1 MKQPTAPDLYPE
13 LPIEDGQN
21 YRLQKITEIEKTLI
35 NERDKRKSL
44 YKKYKRGV
52 NVTDGVDTSL
62 ISTSVVLAGI
72 GIAFPILLPIQIAAV
87 VCGSLGGLVK
97 LIRRKL
103 TTKSKKHY
111 EIKTMAECKL
121 NSIKDLISK
130 SLTDGQISA
139 DEFKLIL
146 DELEKFNEMKLN
158 KKEKV
163 LKSLPDDER
172 KKLIEE
178 TENRMNKMA
187 EGGYEFDNPE
197 FKNNDY
203 DEEEEEEETSFQDD
217 EEFQN
222 NINKEF
228 EKSRDLSENDAKIR
242 KKETTKKMIKQFY
255 KKNGETIRNEEGFF
269 VGEDHNGRQILYV
282 KDEKGNDIALTYYQK
297 GVLKFYKFST
307 LQKEYS
313 VNFVRDVLGVD
324 DYKISDNLREARADF
339 QDFQRTIKSP
349 IRELDNIEI
358 PLQEIS
364 TQQEGQELL
373 EIASNEETH
382 VKEIETSFI
391 EQGTSFINE
400 ETQTYMTKREMDG
413 IISAMTSVKEEIA
426 NELTKLNETNKDLA
440 KENAKLEQAKEDND
454 EFQID
459 RISSRIR
466 ELESER
472 SARLEV
478 ININKEKLRSQVNRF
493 KQTIHKMLN
502 EDKTLG
508 ERIRTL
514 FREQGITIVSV
525 LTAFGMIIGVIVE
538 AFTGGTTSPSPSPS
552 PSKGKL
558 AAALPGIIGSIVSW
572 LLSATKDVV
581 NWFANNLWALLILVV
596 GLLFTAA

>member
-21 YRLQKITEIEKTLI
+21 YRLQKISEIENSLK
-35 NERDKRKSL
+35 NERDKRNSL

-52 NVTDGVDTSL
+52 NFTDGIDTTL
-62 ISTSVVLAGI
+62 ISASVISAGI
-72 GIAFPILLPIQIAAV
+72 GVAIPILLPLQITAV
-87 VCGSLGGLVK
+87 ACGSIGGVIK

-103 TTKSKKHY
+103 TLKAKKHY
-111 EIKTMAECKL
+111 EIKTLAECKL
-121 NSIKDLISK
+121 NSIKDLISR
-130 SLTDGQISA
+130 SLTDNKISEE
-139 DEFKLIL
+139 EFKLIL
-146 DELEKFNEMKLN
+146 EEQEKFNEMKKNSQKGKMENFLKG
-158 KKEKV
+158 KK
-163 LKSLPDDER
+163 
-172 KKLIEE
+172 
-178 TENRMNKMA
+178 
-187 EGGYEFDNPE
+187 GGYEFDNPV
-197 FKNNDY
+197 FKIDDY
-203 DEEEEEEETSFQDD
+203 DDDDYDDEEKTPLIDNDD

-222 NINKEF
+222 YINKEF
-228 EKSRDLSENDAKIR
+228 ENSRALSENDAKIR

-255 KKNGETIRNEEGFF
+255 KKNGETTRNEVGFF
-269 VGEDHNGRQILYV
+269 VREDHNERQILYV
-282 KDEKGNDIALTYYQK
+282 KDEKGNNIALTYFKK

-307 LQKEYS
+307 LQKEYG

-324 DYKISDNLREARADF
+324 DYKISDYLKEGRSMF
-339 QDFQRTIKSP
+339 QDFQRTIKAP

-373 EIASNEETH
+373 ETASNAETY

-391 EQGTSFINE
+391 EHGTSLVDN
-400 ETQTYMTKREMDG
+400 ETQTKITKREMDG
-413 IISAMTSVKEEIA
+413 VISAMTTVKEELENNLA
-426 NELTKLNETNKDLA
+426 KLNETNKDLA

-472 SARLEV
+472 SARIET
-478 ININKEKLRSQVNRF
+478 ININREKLRSQLVRF

-538 AFTGGTTSPSPSPS
+538 TFTGGTTSPSPAPSPS
-552 PSKGKL
+552 PPSKGGVQDWIKKQLKNLGKLLSFLAGKL
-558 AAALPGIIGSIVSW
+558 AAALPGIIGSI
-572 LLSATKDVV
+572 LSCC
-581 NWFANNLWALLILVV
+581 
-596 GLLFTAA
+596 

>member
-1 MKQPTAPDLYPE
+1 
-13 LPIEDGQN
+13 
-21 YRLQKITEIEKTLI
+21 
-35 NERDKRKSL
+35 
-44 YKKYKRGV
+44 
-52 NVTDGVDTSL
+52 
-62 ISTSVVLAGI
+62 
-72 GIAFPILLPIQIAAV
+72 
-87 VCGSLGGLVK
+87 
-97 LIRRKL
+97 
-103 TTKSKKHY
+103 
-111 EIKTMAECKL
+111 
-121 NSIKDLISK
+121 
-130 SLTDGQISA
+130 
-139 DEFKLIL
+139 
-146 DELEKFNEMKLN
+146 
-158 KKEKV
+158 
-163 LKSLPDDER
+163 
-172 KKLIEE
+172 
-178 TENRMNKMA
+178 MA

-203 DEEEEEEETSFQDD
+203 DEEEEEETSFQDD

-269 VGEDHNGRQILYV
+269 VGEENDGKIMLYV

-297 GVLKFYKFST
+297 EKRKFYKFST
-307 LQKEYS
+307 LKSYYG

-324 DYKISDNLREARADF
+324 DFKISDRIIE
-339 QDFQRTIKSP
+339 
-349 IRELDNIEI
+349 EI

-391 EQGTSFINE
+391 EQEHLFINE

-413 IISAMTSVKEEIA
+413 IISAMTS
-426 NELTKLNETNKDLA
+426 TLA

-538 AFTGGTTSPSPSPS
+538 AFTGSPSPSPS
-552 PSKGKL
+552 PPSKGGGVQDWIKKQL
-558 AAALPGIIGSIVSW
+558 
-572 LLSATKDVV
+572 K
-581 NWFANNLWALLILVV
+581 NL
-596 GLLFTAA
+596 GKLLFFLQEN

>member
-1 MKQPTAPDLYPE
+1 M
-13 LPIEDGQN
+13 IM
-21 YRLQKITEIEKTLI
+21 I
-35 NERDKRKSL
+35 
-44 YKKYKRGV
+44 
-52 NVTDGVDTSL
+52 
-62 ISTSVVLAGI
+62 
-72 GIAFPILLPIQIAAV
+72 
-87 VCGSLGGLVK
+87 
-97 LIRRKL
+97 
-103 TTKSKKHY
+103 
-111 EIKTMAECKL
+111 
-121 NSIKDLISK
+121 
-130 SLTDGQISA
+130 
-139 DEFKLIL
+139 
-146 DELEKFNEMKLN
+146 
-158 KKEKV
+158 
-163 LKSLPDDER
+163 
-172 KKLIEE
+172 
-178 TENRMNKMA
+178 
-187 EGGYEFDNPE
+187 
-197 FKNNDY
+197 
-203 DEEEEEEETSFQDD
+203 EEEEETSFQDD

-255 KKNGETIRNEEGFF
+255 KKNGETIRNEEVFF
-269 VGEDHNGRQILYV
+269 VREDHNGRQILYV
-282 KDEKGNDIALTYYQK
+282 KDEKEKVEQIFK
-297 GVLKFYKFST
+297 IF
-307 LQKEYS
+307 KE
-313 VNFVRDVLGVD
+313 R
-324 DYKISDNLREARADF
+324 
-339 QDFQRTIKSP
+339 SP

-426 NELTKLNETNKDLA
+426 NELAKLNETNKDLA

-552 PSKGKL
+552 PSKGGVQDWIKKQLKNLGKLLSFLAGKL

-596 GLLFTAA
+596 SLLFTAARDYLKK

>member
-1 MKQPTAPDLYPE
+1 
-13 LPIEDGQN
+13 
-21 YRLQKITEIEKTLI
+21 
-35 NERDKRKSL
+35 
-44 YKKYKRGV
+44 
-52 NVTDGVDTSL
+52 
-62 ISTSVVLAGI
+62 
-72 GIAFPILLPIQIAAV
+72 
-87 VCGSLGGLVK
+87 
-97 LIRRKL
+97 
-103 TTKSKKHY
+103 
-111 EIKTMAECKL
+111 MAECKL

-139 DEFKLIL
+139 EEFKLIL
-146 DELEKFNEMKLN
+146 DELEKFNEMKKN
-158 KKEKV
+158 SQKGKKK
-163 LKSLPDDER
+163 
-172 KKLIEE
+172 
-178 TENRMNKMA
+178 
-187 EGGYEFDNPE
+187 
-197 FKNNDY
+197 
-203 DEEEEEEETSFQDD
+203 
-217 EEFQN
+217 
-222 NINKEF
+222 
-228 EKSRDLSENDAKIR
+228 
-242 KKETTKKMIKQFY
+242 
-255 KKNGETIRNEEGFF
+255 
-269 VGEDHNGRQILYV
+269 EDHNERQILYV
-282 KDEKGNDIALTYYQK
+282 KDEKGNNIALTYFKK

-307 LQKEYS
+307 LQKEYG

-324 DYKISDNLREARADF
+324 DYKISDYLKEGRSMF
-339 QDFQRTIKSP
+339 QDFQRTIKAP

-364 TQQEGQELL
+364 TQEEGQELL

-426 NELTKLNETNKDLA
+426 NELAKLNETNKDLA

-538 AFTGGTTSPSPSPS
+538 AFTGSPSPSPS
-552 PSKGKL
+552 PSKGGGVQDWIKKQLKNLGKLLSFLAGKL

-596 GLLFTAA
+596 SLLFTAARDYLKK

>member
-21 YRLQKITEIEKTLI
+21 YRLQKISEIENSLK
-35 NERDKRKSL
+35 NERDKRNSL

-52 NVTDGVDTSL
+52 NFTDGIDTTL
-62 ISTSVVLAGI
+62 ISASVISAGI
-72 GIAFPILLPIQIAAV
+72 GIAIPILLPLQITAV
-87 VCGSLGGLVK
+87 ACGSVGGVIK

-103 TTKSKKHY
+103 TSKAKKHY
-111 EIKTMAECKL
+111 EIKTLAECKL
-121 NSIKDLISK
+121 NSIKDLISR
-130 SLTDGQISA
+130 SLTDNKISEE
-139 DEFKLIL
+139 EFKLIL
-146 DELEKFNEMKLN
+146 EELEKFNEMKKNLKMAN
-158 KKEKV
+158 LKTS
-163 LKSLPDDER
+163 KSLPEDER
-172 KKLIEE
+172 KKIIEE

-203 DEEEEEEETSFQDD
+203 DEEEEEETSFQDD

-228 EKSRDLSENDAKIR
+228 EKSRDLSENEAKIR

-255 KKNGETIRNEEGFF
+255 KKNGETTRNEVGFF
-269 VGEDHNGRQILYV
+269 VREDHNERQILYV
-282 KDEKGNDIALTYYQK
+282 KDEKGNNIALTYFKK

-307 LQKEYS
+307 LQKEYG
-313 VNFVRDVLGVD
+313 VNFCQDILGVD
-324 DYKISDNLREARADF
+324 DYKISDYLKE
-339 QDFQRTIKSP
+339 
-349 IRELDNIEI
+349 EI

-493 KQTIHKMLN
+493 KT
-502 EDKTLG
+502 
-508 ERIRTL
+508 
-514 FREQGITIVSV
+514 
-525 LTAFGMIIGVIVE
+525 
-538 AFTGGTTSPSPSPS
+538 
-552 PSKGKL
+552 
-558 AAALPGIIGSIVSW
+558 
-572 LLSATKDVV
+572 
-581 NWFANNLWALLILVV
+581 NN
-596 GLLFTAA
+596 T

>member
-1 MKQPTAPDLYPE
+1 
-13 LPIEDGQN
+13 
-21 YRLQKITEIEKTLI
+21 
-35 NERDKRKSL
+35 
-44 YKKYKRGV
+44 
-52 NVTDGVDTSL
+52 
-62 ISTSVVLAGI
+62 
-72 GIAFPILLPIQIAAV
+72 
-87 VCGSLGGLVK
+87 
-97 LIRRKL
+97 
-103 TTKSKKHY
+103 
-111 EIKTMAECKL
+111 
-121 NSIKDLISK
+121 
-130 SLTDGQISA
+130 
-139 DEFKLIL
+139 
-146 DELEKFNEMKLN
+146 
-158 KKEKV
+158 
-163 LKSLPDDER
+163 
-172 KKLIEE
+172 
-178 TENRMNKMA
+178 MNKMA

-203 DEEEEEEETSFQDD
+203 DDDYEEEETSFQDD

-228 EKSRDLSENDAKIR
+228 EISRDLSENDVKIR

-255 KKNGETIRNEEGFF
+255 KKNGETIRNEEVFF
-269 VGEDHNGRQILYV
+269 VGENHKGRQILYV

-307 LQKEYS
+307 LQREYG

-324 DYKISDNLREARADF
+324 DYKISDNLREGRAG
-339 QDFQRTIKSP
+339 FQRMLN
-349 IRELDNIEI
+349 ELDNIEI

-364 TQQEGQELL
+364 TQEEGQELL
-373 EIASNEETH
+373 ETASNAETY

-391 EQGTSFINE
+391 EQGTSLINE
-400 ETQTYMTKREMDG
+400 ETQTKMTKREMDG
-413 IISAMTSVKEEIA
+413 IIKAFTTAEDEIA
-426 NELTKLNETNKDLA
+426 NNLAKLNETNKDLA
-440 KENAKLEQAKEDND
+440 KENAKLEQAKEDNNK
-454 EFQID
+454 FQID

-538 AFTGGTTSPSPSPS
+538 AFTGGTTSPSPSP
-552 PSKGKL
+552 PSKGGGVQDWIKKQLKNLGKLLSFLAGKL

-596 GLLFTAA
+596 SLLFTAARDYLKK